1 MSFIVGDDIPFIFS
15 KKGRRPNLSRKEL
28 VCMAVLHVYFENDFR
43 ETEQQISLIISKK
56 LDHTNCVRWFGKLNP
71 EYVNS
76 LVFKIHK
83 KLVGIDDVGDYIAD
97 STQVTCDTYEVKEV
111 VDKEELHLETLK
123 LHILVIYLTSLGI
136 VSIVSTFAS
145 KGEANDSPF
154 LRKELLKKEK
164 IIPGKT
170 LHADKGYFGK
180 KNIKACKEKGLKPN
194 IVPKERDYSDNYLKK
209 YVKKEYD
216 NESRKKTRGLVET
229 PFGGLETE
237 TGMKIRCRKP
247 KHREI
252 YLCLMALKHNIRS
265 YLRATAL
272 KLKKPFRTNLGF
284 RKNIFLPYLR

>member
-1 MSFIVGDDIPFIFS
+1 MSLKYPNTRKRVGYWLRYERADIKNYRKVWNTTMSFIVGDDIPFIFS

-145 KGEANDSPF
+145 KGETM
-154 LRKELLKKEK
+154 LT
-164 IIPGKT
+164 IPK
-170 LHADKGYFGK
+170 
-180 KNIKACKEKGLKPN
+180 
-194 IVPKERDYSDNYLKK
+194 
-209 YVKKEYD
+209 
-216 NESRKKTRGLVET
+216 LV
-229 PFGGLETE
+229 
-237 TGMKIRCRKP
+237 R
-247 KHREI
+247 
-252 YLCLMALKHNIRS
+252 
-265 YLRATAL
+265 
-272 KLKKPFRTNLGF
+272 
-284 RKNIFLPYLR
+284 